1 MASHLLCPP
10 PNLQPQHS
18 CLSYM
23 QLCSR
28 FLHQTTP
35 QNLCIHTS
43 NTLVLPS
50 SSKCREHSFPVPIA
64 PFDHKSFCV
73 WHTMLLLDLQGMAM
87 FSLICH
93 SVKHCHGTLWL
104 VFLGFFGVTSSFW
117 LVVAHQVH
125 VLFFT
130 CGGWVASNGHTNN
143 IVWQILCQEINIA
156 MEIMAHQL
164 YSKGFATYIYG
175 FDRLQQGLI
184 VDMGGSIQATLSIFT
199 THTLED
205 V

>member
-50 SSKCREHSFPVPIA
+50 SSKCREHNLPVRIA
-64 PFDHKSFCV
+64 TYDHKCFCV
-73 WHTMLLLDLQGMAM
+73 WHIRLLLGLQGMAM
-87 FSLICH
+87 FSLICY
-93 SVKHCHGTLWL
+93 SVKLCHGTLWL
-104 VFLGFFGVTSSFW
+104 VFLCFFGVTSFFW
-117 LVVAHQVH
+117 FVVAHQVH
-125 VLFFT
+125 VLCFT
-130 CGGWVASNGHTNN
+130 LVVELHKMVT
-143 IVWQILCQEINIA
+143 ILLYGKYGVRKLTLLWRSWPINSV
-156 MEIMAHQL
+156 QRGL
-164 YSKGFATYIYG
+164 PLTYM
-175 FDRLQQGLI
+175 DLI
-184 VDMGGSIQATLSIFT
+184 DYNYKA
-199 THTLED
+199 
-205 V
+205 